1 MSFGSPITNH
11 ESHIRQPLVVT
22 GAHENERPCRACD
35 LSSSAV
41 GAIMRCV
48 TGTVAFSNRAL
59 ASAWVRTGLLTGIV
73 DGLWAIVLSVFFYGS
88 TFARLWQGVASVPF
102 GRDALQWGT
111 TGTVVGILLHFCVA
125 FGWSAVFL
133 LLLTRMRV
141 VRSMIAAP
149 LGVIKVAAVYGPF
162 IWAVMSLVV
171 IPLLAQRP
179 PTIGFRWWVQ
189 LLGHIPFVG
198 LPIVACASR
207 VARDSAFAISSAPS
221 GAAR

>member
-1 MSFGSPITNH
+1 MMP
-11 ESHIRQPLVVT
+11 
-22 GAHENERPCRACD
+22 
-35 LSSSAV
+35 
-41 GAIMRCV
+41 CV
-48 TGTVAFSNRAL
+48 TGTVSFSNRAL
-59 ASAWVRTGLLTGIV
+59 ASAWIRAGLLTGIV
-73 DGLWAIVLSVFFYGS
+73 DGVWAIVLSVVFYGS

-111 TGTVVGILLHFCVA
+111 IGTLLGILVHFCVA

-133 LLLTRMRV
+133 LLLTRSRV
-141 VRSMIAAP
+141 VRASVAARF
-149 LGVIKVAAVYGPF
+149 GVIRVAAVYGPS
-162 IWAVMSLVV
+162 IWVVMSLVV

-198 LPIVACASR
+198 LPIVAGASR
-207 VARDSAFAISSAPS
+207 VVRDSASAVSSARA